1 MFLTIVIFVAILII
15 LILIHEFGHFLIAK
29 ATGVKVKEFAFGFPP
44 RLFSVVKNGTRYSL
58 NLIPLGG
65 YVSLLGEDEALK
77 EKGSYYTKKVWQ
89 KILIVSTGVV
99 MNFLLAVVVLAIG
112 FTIGMTP
119 LVSDP
124 ATLGGEKT
132 SQVMV
137 VQVVPDSPAAK
148 IGLESGNILNGFS
161 SPSDLQSYTRS
172 HAGQVINLS
181 ILKNSHSISERPVQ
195 LSTGDAPLGV
205 GVVSITKVK
214 QPFLLALKTSVIE
227 VGRSIATIF
236 VVLWGIIKSLFTT
249 GTAGEAGVGV
259 VGPIGIYNFTSQA
272 LKVGWIYILQLL
284 AILSINLGIINILP
298 FPALDGGKILFLG
311 LEGIFRKR
319 VVRQEVENLIHTI
332 GFILLIILLLAIT
345 FRDILR
351 FR

>member
-1 MFLTIVIFVAILII
+1 MLLTILIFVAILII
-15 LILIHEFGHFLIAK
+15 LILIHELGHFLIAK
-29 ATGVKVKEFAFGFPP
+29 ATGAKVKGFSFGFPP
-44 RLFSVVKNGTRYSL
+44 RLFSVVKNDTRYSF
-58 NLIPLGG
+58 NAIPLGG
-65 YVSLLGEDEALK
+65 YVSLLGEDDTNK
-77 EKGSYYTKKVWQ
+77 ESGSYYTKKVWQ
-89 KILIVSTGVV
+89 KILIVGTGVV
-99 MNFLLAVVVLAIG
+99 MNFILAIVVLAIG

-124 ATLGGEKT
+124 ATMGGEKT
-132 SQVMV
+132 SQVMI
-137 VQVVPDSPAAK
+137 VQVVPDSPAAQ

-161 SPSDLQSYTRS
+161 SPEELQQFTRA
-172 HAGQVINLS
+172 HAGQTVDLS
-181 ILKNSHSISERPVQ
+181 VQTNGETSDSQVQ
-195 LSTGDAPLGV
+195 LSSGDAPLGV

-214 QPFLLALKTSVIE
+214 QPFYQALWTAVVE
-227 VGRSIATIF
+227 VGRSIAVIF

-249 GTAGEAGVGV
+249 GTAGEAGAGV
-259 VGPIGIYNFTSQA
+259 VGPVGLYNFTAQA
-272 LKVGWIYILQLL
+272 LRVGWIYILQLL

-332 GFILLIILLLAIT
+332 GFILLIILLLVIT